1 MNTHHRRVWALAL
14 PIILSNLSV
23 PLLGAVDTA
32 VMGHLDSPVYIGA
45 VAVGALVFSYIYWGF
60 GFLRMGTTG
69 PTAQAI
75 GAGDGAEA
83 RAVLGRAA
91 LIGVTIGLG
100 LWVLQGPILA
110 LAMAMLDASDEV
122 EALATDYV
130 QIRIWSA
137 PAVLVQY
144 AQIGWLMGLGR
155 ARSVMIQQIVA
166 NLLNITL
173 NLVFVFGLGMT
184 VEGVAL
190 ATVIAEYAGV
200 GVGFLLM
207 APALRGLGG
216 GWDLARLLDRKR
228 LKRLIA
234 VNGDIFIR
242 TLCLLSAFAWFT
254 AQGAASGNMVLA
266 ANAVLLNFLTFAAF
280 GLDGFAHA
288 AETLVGGA
296 VGARD
301 RDSLR
306 AAVRTTTVWAL
317 GTAGVMALGYLL
329 LGDVLIAVLTGI
341 PEVQEAAARYMLWA
355 ALMPLVSIWGFQ
367 FDGIYLGA
375 TESRPLRNMMILC
388 LGLYLPLSWALVH
401 LWGNHGLWASFMVF
415 MGLRGATL
423 ALLYPALE
431 RRLTV
436 EPSPQTGGV

>member
-1 MNTHHRRVWALAL
+1 MTTDHRRVWALAL

-32 VMGHLDSPVYIGA
+32 VMGHLDSPAYIGA

-83 RAVLGRAA
+83 RAVLGRAM
-91 LIGVTIGLG
+91 LIGLSVGAV
-100 LWVLQGPILA
+100 LWLLQAPILA
-110 LAMAMLDASDEV
+110 LAMGLLDASDEV
-122 EALATDYV
+122 EALAADYV
-130 QIRIWSA
+130 RIRIWSA
-137 PAVLVQY
+137 PAALVQY

-155 ARSVMIQQIVA
+155 ARAVMIQQIGANVLNIVL
-166 NLLNITL
+166 NLL
-173 NLVFVFGLGMT
+173 FVFGLGMT

-200 GVGFLLM
+200 GIGFLLM
-207 APALRGLGG
+207 APALRSLGG
-216 GWDLARLLDRKR
+216 RWDMARLRDPAR

-254 AQGAASGNMVLA
+254 AQGAASGDVVLA

-301 RDSLR
+301 RESLR
-306 AAVRTTTVWAL
+306 AAVRTSTIWAL
-317 GTAGVMALGYLL
+317 GTAGVLAGGFLL
-329 LGDVLIAVLTGI
+329 LGEVLIAVLTGL
-341 PEVQEAAARYMLWA
+341 PEVQSAAAGYMLWA
-355 ALMPLVSIWGFQ
+355 ALMPLVSVWGFQ

-388 LGLYLPLSWALVH
+388 LGAYLLMTWALVP
-401 LWGNHGLWASFMVF
+401 LWGNHGLWAAFMAF
-415 MGLRGATL
+415 MGLRGLTL
-423 ALLYPALE
+423 AVLYPALE
-431 RRLTV
+431 RRVTARRI
-436 EPSPQTGGV
+436 SASRA